1 MKDLKLQ
8 RNIWIISGI
17 TFILY
22 SILMLTSKQ
31 PVRTPIIYVVVS
43 ILFFVNAYLIH
54 SKIDKNNK

>member
-17 TFILY
+17 AFILY